1 VAYVVS
7 HWHMPVY
14 AGAAAMTDDKKLA
27 ARARRYGLTSFQL
40 EALLAIKPGCWICHR
55 LPPKPLMRRYIDH
68 DHKTGRVRGVL
79 CFTCNYRLLGKGA
92 LNEASLHLA
101 AFTYLRDPFDARKD
115 L

>member
-1 VAYVVS
+1 
-7 HWHMPVY
+7 
-14 AGAAAMTDDKKLA
+14 MTDDKKLA

-40 EALLAIKPGCWICHR
+40 EALLAIKPGCWICGR
-55 LPPKPLMRRYIDH
+55 LPPKPLKRRYIDH